1 MRHVVTRSEDP
12 ANHAWLAARYTHT
25 LIPSA
30 TLEGDPVHNI
40 AGMRP
45 EQITGPWAG
54 AFRPAAQG
62 GCPQIQVQA
71 QTAPAEAPLA

>member
-1 MRHVVTRSEDP
+1 MARRSMHP
-12 ANHAWLAARYTHT
+12 P
-25 LIPSA
+25 IPTSA

-40 AGMRP
+40 TGMRP

-62 GCPQIQVQA
+62 GCPQIQAQVQKD
-71 QTAPAEAPLA
+71 QKVIAPAAPAPLA